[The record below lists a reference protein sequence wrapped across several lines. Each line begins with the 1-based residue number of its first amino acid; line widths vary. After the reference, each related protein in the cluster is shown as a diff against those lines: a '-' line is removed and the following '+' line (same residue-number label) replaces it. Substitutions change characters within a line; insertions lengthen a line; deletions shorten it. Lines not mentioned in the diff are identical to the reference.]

1 MKEDLIMAKKEIK
14 ELKEHS
20 LAWELYQDSKK
31 ANKRLFVIW
40 IITFVA
46 FILLLTYT
54 IWLLNDISNVE
65 VSTEYTQ
72 DVSDIETVNGSII
85 NNNDYGED

>member
-1 MKEDLIMAKKEIK
+1 MAKKEIK

-31 ANKRLFVIW
+31 ANKRLFIIW

-65 VSTEYTQ
+65 VNNTQ
-72 DVSDIETVNGSII
+72 EVEDIETVNGSII
-85 NNNDYGED
+85 NNSDNYGED

>member
-31 ANKRLFVIW
+31 ANKRLFIIW
-40 IITFVA
+40 IITFAA

-54 IWLLNDISNVE
+54 IWLLNDISSVE
-65 VSTEYTQ
+65 VTEQEVDNIT
-72 DVSDIETVNGSII
+72 SVNGSII
-85 NNNDYGED
+85 NNSGDYGED

>member
-40 IITFVA
+40 IITFIA

-54 IWLLNDISNVE
+54 IWLLNDISSVE
-65 VSTEYTQ
+65 VTEQEVENTT
-72 DVSDIETVNGSII
+72 SVNGSII
-85 NNNDYGED
+85 NNSGDYGEN

>member
-31 ANKRLFVIW
+31 ANKRLFIIW
-40 IITFVA
+40 IITFIA

-54 IWLLNDISNVE
+54 IWLLNDISSVE
-65 VSTEYTQ
+65 VTEQEVDNIT
-72 DVSDIETVNGSII
+72 SVNGSII
-85 NNNDYGED
+85 NNSGDYGED